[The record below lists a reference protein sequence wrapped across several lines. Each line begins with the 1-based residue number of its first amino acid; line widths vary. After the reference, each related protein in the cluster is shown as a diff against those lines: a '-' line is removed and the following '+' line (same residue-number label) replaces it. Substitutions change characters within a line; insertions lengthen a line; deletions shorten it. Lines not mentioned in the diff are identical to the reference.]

1 MTFNSLLSRPFMN
14 ASPFPG
20 NIGAVSRGGLHAV
33 QGIVLTRSICRGCRR
48 APVPDPGRSRAR
60 LQRAVAVSGCACLPC
75 AWRCRLRPHD
85 HQVAT
90 GPHPKYSL
98 GPREKGR
105 LSGHAADTVG
115 NLAQGL
121 GRSTTARSSAAP
133 RSANHNCSTDYR
145 HQHGDRIGAVPA
157 QAFTLPRSHGQRGFS
172 GHYTTSRRSSSDR
185 VSDWRVNRSRRGQL
199 ADKRGRLAE
208 EIATVALI
216 NDGWT
221 ILRRRLRKPAGE
233 IDLIAEKDGLL
244 VGVGGKA
251 RASLADAAYAL
262 TKRQQARLL
271 AATDILLATNPD
283 WGAQGVRFDMLLVD
297 PAGVVRRIA
306 DAFRGGD

>member
-1 MTFNSLLSRPFMN
+1 
-14 ASPFPG
+14 
-20 NIGAVSRGGLHAV
+20 
-33 QGIVLTRSICRGCRR
+33 
-48 APVPDPGRSRAR
+48 
-60 LQRAVAVSGCACLPC
+60 
-75 AWRCRLRPHD
+75 
-85 HQVAT
+85 
-90 GPHPKYSL
+90 
-98 GPREKGR
+98 
-105 LSGHAADTVG
+105 
-115 NLAQGL
+115 
-121 GRSTTARSSAAP
+121 
-133 RSANHNCSTDYR
+133 
-145 HQHGDRIGAVPA
+145 
-157 QAFTLPRSHGQRGFS
+157 
-172 GHYTTSRRSSSDR
+172 
-185 VSDWRVNRSRRGQL
+185 VNRSRRGQL

-221 ILRRRLRKPAGE
+221 ILRRRLRTPAGE

-244 VGVGGKA
+244 VVVEVKA

-283 WGAQGVRFDMLLVD
+283 WGTQGVRFDMLLVD

>member
-1 MTFNSLLSRPFMN
+1 
-14 ASPFPG
+14 
-20 NIGAVSRGGLHAV
+20 
-33 QGIVLTRSICRGCRR
+33 
-48 APVPDPGRSRAR
+48 
-60 LQRAVAVSGCACLPC
+60 
-75 AWRCRLRPHD
+75 
-85 HQVAT
+85 
-90 GPHPKYSL
+90 
-98 GPREKGR
+98 
-105 LSGHAADTVG
+105 
-115 NLAQGL
+115 
-121 GRSTTARSSAAP
+121 
-133 RSANHNCSTDYR
+133 
-145 HQHGDRIGAVPA
+145 
-157 QAFTLPRSHGQRGFS
+157 
-172 GHYTTSRRSSSDR
+172 
-185 VSDWRVNRSRRGQL
+185 VNRSRRGQL

-221 ILRRRLRKPAGE
+221 ILRRRLRTPAGE

-244 VGVGGKA
+244 VVVEVKA

>member
-1 MTFNSLLSRPFMN
+1 
-14 ASPFPG
+14 
-20 NIGAVSRGGLHAV
+20 
-33 QGIVLTRSICRGCRR
+33 
-48 APVPDPGRSRAR
+48 
-60 LQRAVAVSGCACLPC
+60 
-75 AWRCRLRPHD
+75 
-85 HQVAT
+85 
-90 GPHPKYSL
+90 
-98 GPREKGR
+98 
-105 LSGHAADTVG
+105 
-115 NLAQGL
+115 
-121 GRSTTARSSAAP
+121 
-133 RSANHNCSTDYR
+133 
-145 HQHGDRIGAVPA
+145 
-157 QAFTLPRSHGQRGFS
+157 
-172 GHYTTSRRSSSDR
+172 
-185 VSDWRVNRSRRGQL
+185 VNRSRRGQL

-216 NDGWT
+216 KDGWT
-221 ILRRRLRKPAGE
+221 ILRRRLRTPAGE

-244 VGVGGKA
+244 VVVEVKA

>member
-1 MTFNSLLSRPFMN
+1 
-14 ASPFPG
+14 
-20 NIGAVSRGGLHAV
+20 
-33 QGIVLTRSICRGCRR
+33 
-48 APVPDPGRSRAR
+48 
-60 LQRAVAVSGCACLPC
+60 
-75 AWRCRLRPHD
+75 
-85 HQVAT
+85 
-90 GPHPKYSL
+90 
-98 GPREKGR
+98 
-105 LSGHAADTVG
+105 
-115 NLAQGL
+115 
-121 GRSTTARSSAAP
+121 
-133 RSANHNCSTDYR
+133 
-145 HQHGDRIGAVPA
+145 
-157 QAFTLPRSHGQRGFS
+157 
-172 GHYTTSRRSSSDR
+172 
-185 VSDWRVNRSRRGQL
+185 VNRSRRGQL

-208 EIATVALI
+208 EIASVALI

-221 ILRRRLRKPAGE
+221 ILRRRLRTPAGE

-244 VGVGGKA
+244 AIVEVKA